1 MGAPSTGGTAKNP
14 KTPETLE
21 NPEHPER
28 TKPLPGAGEVVP
40 SGTDTSATEP
50 DGNTPETGTSPDT
63 DGTETRDNTLK
74 SADPQPT
81 DPQPADCT
89 DYARPLKLLARAI
102 EFTDPFSGLKRR
114 FESTRAL

>member
-63 DGTETRDNTLK
+63 GGTETPDNTPK

-81 DPQPADCT
+81 DPQLEGPVEGVLPVKQVMGSC
-89 DYARPLKLLARAI
+89 
-102 EFTDPFSGLKRR
+102 
-114 FESTRAL
+114 